1 MFYTLVAAPTQKNME
16 ATTTPYTIK
25 NYTQEFIQTAP
36 YRESRNNAMGL
47 RPNTV
52 RNYMAF
58 LNTWERYSELHQLDL
73 DFMTLGPQQIAHF
86 KQWLLVAQK
95 YSHNHAGRLM
105 GTLKTL
111 CLDAQKNEIPTHP
124 YVNFI
129 AGFSQNQSKKIIHV
143 LNFEEIKKVEQATLP
158 SHLENVRKWMIL
170 GFWMGQ
176 RVSDL
181 LQLKPEQVRQAD
193 AGGLYVDFHQQKT
206 QKRITVGVLDPM
218 AIAILQHDFPKRLPA
233 NKFNKDLKKVLQ
245 HAGISQMVKAYRF
258 DGIRKRKELG
268 LFPKHKI
275 ITAHDLRRSFAT
287 NFFGKIPTPLLMRM
301 TGHARET
308 TFMRYIAVDPQ
319 KDTYAAQFI
328 AQVRQLNL

>member
-1 MFYTLVAAPTQKNME
+1 MD
-16 ATTTPYTIK
+16 TTTTSYTIK

-36 YRESRNNAMGL
+36 CRENRNSALGL

-52 RNYMAF
+52 RNYTAF
-58 LNTWERYSELHQLDL
+58 LNTWERYSQTHQLDL

-86 KQWLLVAQK
+86 KQWLLAAQK

-129 AGFSQNQSKKIIHV
+129 AGFSQNQSKKIMHT
-143 LNFEEIKKVEQATLP
+143 LNFEEIKKVEQATIP
-158 SHLENVRKWMIL
+158 SPLENARKWVIL
-170 GFWMGQ
+170 GFWLGQ

-181 LQLKPEQVRQAD
+181 LQLKPEQVRQAE
-193 AGGLYVDFHQQKT
+193 GVGLYVDFHQQKT
-206 QKRITVGVLDPM
+206 QKRITVGVLDPK
-218 AIAILQHDFPKRLPA
+218 AIAILQDDFPTGLPA

-245 HAGISQMVKAYRF
+245 YAGINQMVKAYRF
-258 DGIRKRKELG
+258 DGVRKRKELG
-268 LFPKHKI
+268 LFPKYKI

-328 AQVRQLNL
+328 AQVRELNL